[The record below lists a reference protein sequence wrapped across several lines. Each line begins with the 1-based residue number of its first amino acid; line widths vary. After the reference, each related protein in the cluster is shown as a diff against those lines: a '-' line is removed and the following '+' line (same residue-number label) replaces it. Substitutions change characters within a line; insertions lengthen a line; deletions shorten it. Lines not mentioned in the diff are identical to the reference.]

1 MKMLLTTRNC
11 ALALIPTLTAALLIQ
26 ACGGGGDAVAQ
37 MAYGAAAGED
47 AKASA
52 QGRGPGGAARERDGD
67 ALEGAWQSAVSV
79 RDCASGAVL
88 RSFNGLSVFHRGG
101 TASATNSLPPAGT
114 SPAFGTWKR
123 GADASSYTVA
133 LRLFRFN
140 PDGSF
145 AGAQNLTRTF
155 TLAADGKSLAGTLSA
170 QILDPAENI
179 LQTTCGTET
188 ATRVAVS

>member
-1 MKMLLTTRNC
+1 MKKLLTTRYG
-11 ALALIPTLTAALLIQ
+11 ALALIPGLTAALLIQ

-37 MAYGAAAGED
+37 MVYGADPIDGARQ
-47 AKASA
+47 SA
-52 QGRGPGGAARERDGD
+52 QGRDRRHDAD

-101 TASATNSLPPAGT
+101 TASATNSLPPGGN
-114 SPAFGTWKR
+114 SPAFGTWKHGR
-123 GADASSYTVA
+123 AESSYTVT

-140 PDGSF
+140 ADGSF

-155 TLAADGKSLAGTLSA
+155 TLAADGKSLAGTLSV
-170 QILDPAENI
+170 QVLDPVENI
-179 LQTTCGTET
+179 LQTSCGVET